1 MQVKRTE
8 FVLKVGHYLPSIFSS
23 VPQDWRLLAQPGVL
37 LGALCDSQ
45 CAGSELVKL
54 RESEWLQL
62 ARALPKT
69 EQQ

>member
-8 FVLKVGHYLPSIFSS
+8 FVLKVGHYLPLGSS
-23 VPQDWRLLAQPGVL
+23 VPQAWRLLAQPGVL
-37 LGALCDSQ
+37 LVALCDSQ
-45 CAGSELVKL
+45 CDGPELVKL
-54 RESEWLQL
+54 RESEWLQQ